1 MKLRKIDVLLAEH
14 KPLSVEEGNVKKLGR
29 YYYEVECPFC
39 GKKNLVFFR
48 NFWFIPRCSNCP
60 VRKSIGIIATHLSS
74 PLVWVGQSSANPQ

>member
-48 NFWFIPRCSNCP
+48 NFWKGTRCKNKDCRAMFDRCNSVAWRDMVP
-60 VRKSIGIIATHLSS
+60 VNEARA
-74 PLVWVGQSSANPQ
+74 